1 MGCTHRKEMYLS
13 HVAVVVTA
21 KEVMTIVMRITHSIN
36 KCLAMSFLLAIA
48 GNLEAQIIYNWQDS
62 KEGWVPAS
70 ETNLGCNLV
79 EQPEAMAMRAFN
91 TTPVMRSGTLSES
104 LNIDASD
111 FDRVRITLKN
121 PTSSGNPNARL
132 FAYPPESNTFMCHWN
147 VPVDTS
153 MTEFQTYTLDLTT
166 SPNPGSGDFVG
177 EVGRF
182 GWRGP
187 WGVANGDTIFWKTMV
202 VYNSIGC
209 TNSEA
214 CNYAPFAEEDNGL
227 CVLVGDSCDDGNPA
241 TLDDMIS
248 ADCLCVGET
257 DYVENHSE
265 DKALTLGPNPASSSV
280 NVTSSQSLGRVRV
293 MDVQGRVWLTE
304 DTRNNSIVLDV
315 SALAVGSYFVET
327 NSSQGRMLSRLM
339 VNR

>member
-1 MGCTHRKEMYLS
+1 M
-13 HVAVVVTA
+13 VTGA
-21 KEVMTIVMRITHSIN
+21 MFKKVMTMMMPISQSIN
-36 KCLAMSFLLAIA
+36 KWLAMAFLLAI
-48 GNLEAQIIYNWQDS
+48 GGTLESQIIYNWQDS
-62 KEGWVPAS
+62 REGWVPAS
-70 ETNLGCNLV
+70 ESTLGCNLV

-104 LNIDASD
+104 LNINAGD
-111 FDRVRITLKN
+111 FDRVQITLKN
-121 PTSSGNPNARL
+121 PTSPSGQASPNVR
-132 FAYPPESNTFMCHWN
+132 FWAYPPETNTHMCHWTFA
-147 VPVDTS
+147 VDAS
-153 MTEFQTYTLDLTT
+153 MTEFQTYTLDLT
-166 SPNPGSGDFVG
+166 SPPSDGVFEGQI
-177 EVGRF
+177 GRF

-257 DYVENHSE
+257 DLSRPPRGQGFDVGPQSGLFLRQC
-265 DKALTLGPNPASSSV
+265 DFKAFVGASSCD
-280 NVTSSQSLGRVRV
+280 GCPR
-293 MDVQGRVWLTE
+293 QG
-304 DTRNNSIVLDV
+304 
-315 SALAVGSYFVET
+315 LA
-327 NSSQGRMLSRLM
+327 N
-339 VNR
+339 